1 MIYESHRTNSWKNE
15 FIDNLKSQQEKFEA
29 DFAILVTTKLPG
41 DLKNGNFDL
50 RNGVWICKFQDLPR
64 LEKVL
69 RHFMLKIHNIKK
81 SEGDSNQK
89 SLQLYDFIKSDEFKS
104 LTDKALEKS
113 GKMLKELKLEER
125 YVAKN
130 FASRRKQIAEI
141 ENAINELTDTIVEK
155 MADDAVNERTNSNG
169 NMPNINP
176 NEDDEESGIIM

>member
-1 MIYESHRTNSWKNE
+1 MPP
-15 FIDNLKSQQEKFEA
+15 NLLQYTVQAIITLASTSREK
-29 DFAILVTTKLPG
+29 IQT
-41 DLKNGNFDL
+41 
-50 RNGVWICKFQDLPR
+50 
-64 LEKVL
+64 
-69 RHFMLKIHNIKK
+69 IKK
-81 SEGDSNQK
+81 SEGDCNQK

-113 GKMLKELKLEER
+113 GKMLKELKLEEK

-130 FASRRKQIAEI
+130 FANRRKQIAEI

-176 NEDDEESGIIM
+176 NEDDEESGIIV

>member
-1 MIYESHRTNSWKNE
+1 
-15 FIDNLKSQQEKFEA
+15 
-29 DFAILVTTKLPG
+29 
-41 DLKNGNFDL
+41 
-50 RNGVWICKFQDLPR
+50 
-64 LEKVL
+64 
-69 RHFMLKIHNIKK
+69 MLKIHNIKK

-89 SLQLYDFIKSDEFKS
+89 SLQLYDFIKSEEFKS

-113 GKMLKELKLEER
+113 GKMLKELKLEEK

-176 NEDDEESGIIM
+176 NEDDEESGILV